1 MPDLEGLL
9 TRLIEHHVDFV
20 VVGGFAAVAHGGTLL
35 TQDVDVCCDFS
46 PENLMRLQQAVA
58 DLHPVHR
65 MTPAR
70 IPLELT
76 PAKCRGLNNL
86 YLDTDYGQLDCLG
99 NVKGL
104 GDFAEVNRGSV
115 EVLLEAGPCG
125 ILSLDDLI
133 KAKEAMAR
141 PRDKE
146 TVLQLRAIKEG
157 RKERCRDPDPS

>member
-1 MPDLEGLL
+1 MPDLQGLL
-9 TRLIEHHVDFV
+9 TRLIENEVDFV

-46 PENLMRLQQAVA
+46 PDNLMRLQQAVA

-70 IPLELT
+70 LPLELT
-76 PAKCRGLNNL
+76 PEKCRGLKNL

-99 NVKGL
+99 NVMGL
-104 GDFAEVNRGSV
+104 GDFPDVKRGSI
-115 EVLLEAGPCG
+115 EVRLEAGACR
-125 ILSLDDLI
+125 ILSIDDLI
-133 KAKEAMAR
+133 KAKEAMGR

-146 TVLQLRAIKEG
+146 TVLQLRAIREK
-157 RKERCRDPDPS
+157 RPDAES